1 MVAKKKTKTV
11 EKQYVTDSSIPIKP
25 FYVKSAK
32 KKTKEI
38 PGKFPYTRGIH
49 QGMYRDRFWTMRQY
63 AGFGDAAQS
72 NKRYKFMLDKGQ
84 TGISMAFDLPTQI
97 GHDPDAPQAE
107 GEVGKVGVSI
117 SSLKDMQTVFDGIE
131 LGNVSTS
138 MTINATASTLL
149 AYYIAVGQSQGFSS
163 KQLRGTT
170 QNDILKEY
178 IARNTYIYPPEPSM
192 RIIGDM
198 IGYCATEV
206 PQWYPVSIS
215 GYHIREAG
223 SNAVQEIAF
232 TIANAIEYIETCIAQ
247 GLKIDE
253 FAPRL
258 SFFFC
263 CTIEFFEEIA
273 KFRVARKVYAKIL
286 KERFHAKNEKSLQL
300 KFHTQTS
307 GESLTAQQPDNNI
320 VRVAMQTMAAVLG
333 GTQSLHT
340 NSRDEAL
347 ALPTEESAKIA
358 LRTQQIVASESGIT
372 KTVDPMAGSH
382 YLEELCDEIEEQTWA
397 YLKRIDKMGGS
408 LKAIEKGFFQA
419 EIRQNAYRIK
429 KEVDDSSRVLVGV
442 NKFVDEV
449 EAKQKLLRIDDSLGA
464 KQEKAIKALRKSR
477 DNKKTSTALSKL
489 QVAAETDKNLMPFI
503 LDSVKTYA
511 TTGEISNTLREV
523 FGEYRPKEIFY
534 MKIDHIAIAVTDVEA
549 SAKVYQKAL
558 GIDEIEFETVESEG
572 VKVAIISMENGRIE
586 LMQPTK
592 DDSPIKKFLDKK
604 GPGLHHMALET
615 DNIEGEVERMEGCGV
630 QFLGKVRP
638 GSAGTK
644 VTFIHPK
651 SLEGVLTELCSHP
664 EK

>member
-1 MVAKKKTKTV
+1 MATKKKTKTAPK
-11 EKQYVTDSSIPIKP
+11 EYVTDSSIPIKP
-25 FYVKSAK
+25 FYQKSTK
-32 KKTKEI
+32 KRPKEE
-38 PGKFPYTRGIH
+38 PGKFPFTRGIH

-72 NKRYKFMLDKGQ
+72 NKRYKFMLEKGQ

-117 SSLKDMQTVFDGIE
+117 SSLKDMQTVFNGIE
-131 LGNVSTS
+131 LGKVSTS

-149 AYYIAVGQSQGFSS
+149 AYYIAVGESQGFSS

-232 TIANAIEYIETCIAQ
+232 TIANAIQNIETCLAQ

-307 GESLTAQQPDNNI
+307 GESLTAQQPDNNS

-333 GTQSLHT
+333 GTQSLQT

-382 YLEELCDEIEEQTWA
+382 YLEE
-397 YLKRIDKMGGS
+397 
-408 LKAIEKGFFQA
+408 
-419 EIRQNAYRIK
+419 
-429 KEVDDSSRVLVGV
+429 
-442 NKFVDEV
+442 
-449 EAKQKLLRIDDSLGA
+449 
-464 KQEKAIKALRKSR
+464 
-477 DNKKTSTALSKL
+477 
-489 QVAAETDKNLMPFI
+489 
-503 LDSVKTYA
+503 
-511 TTGEISNTLREV
+511 
-523 FGEYRPKEIFY
+523 
-534 MKIDHIAIAVTDVEA
+534 
-549 SAKVYQKAL
+549 
-558 GIDEIEFETVESEG
+558 
-572 VKVAIISMENGRIE
+572 
-586 LMQPTK
+586 
-592 DDSPIKKFLDKK
+592 
-604 GPGLHHMALET
+604 
-615 DNIEGEVERMEGCGV
+615 
-630 QFLGKVRP
+630 
-638 GSAGTK
+638 
-644 VTFIHPK
+644 
-651 SLEGVLTELCSHP
+651 
-664 EK
+664 

>member
-1 MVAKKKTKTV
+1 MGFKCGIIGLPNVGKSTLFNALTESNKAEAANYPFATIEPNVGRVAVPDERLEVLGKIGKSEKIVPSYMDFVDIAGLVKGASQGEGLGNKFLGHVREVDAIAHVVRCFEDTNITHVSSKIDPLDDMETINLELQLADLESLNNKKTSL
-11 EKQYVTDSSIPIKP
+11 EKKLKANDKE
-25 FYVKSAK
+25 AK
-32 KKTKEI
+32 HQFEI
-38 PGKFPYTRGIH
+38 I
-49 QGMYRDRFWTMRQY
+49 
-63 AGFGDAAQS
+63 
-72 NKRYKFMLDKGQ
+72 NKILQMLD
-84 TGISMAFDLPTQI
+84 AN
-97 GHDPDAPQAE
+97 
-107 GEVGKVGVSI
+107 SI
-117 SSLKDMQTVFDGIE
+117 
-131 LGNVSTS
+131 
-138 MTINATASTLL
+138 
-149 AYYIAVGQSQGFSS
+149 
-163 KQLRGTT
+163 
-170 QNDILKEY
+170 
-178 IARNTYIYPPEPSM
+178 
-192 RIIGDM
+192 
-198 IGYCATEV
+198 
-206 PQWYPVSIS
+206 
-215 GYHIREAG
+215 
-223 SNAVQEIAF
+223 
-232 TIANAIEYIETCIAQ
+232 
-247 GLKIDE
+247 LKIDE

-477 DNKKTSTALSKL
+477 DNKKTNTALSKI
-489 QVAAETDKNLMPFI
+489 QAATETDKNIMPFI

-523 FGEYRPKEIFY
+523 FGEYRPKEIF
-534 MKIDHIAIAVTDVEA
+534 
-549 SAKVYQKAL
+549 
-558 GIDEIEFETVESEG
+558 
-572 VKVAIISMENGRIE
+572 
-586 LMQPTK
+586 
-592 DDSPIKKFLDKK
+592 
-604 GPGLHHMALET
+604 
-615 DNIEGEVERMEGCGV
+615 
-630 QFLGKVRP
+630 
-638 GSAGTK
+638 
-644 VTFIHPK
+644 
-651 SLEGVLTELCSHP
+651 
-664 EK
+664 